1 MGFRI
6 SGRKLV
12 KYRDN
17 GEEKVIVPQNI
28 TEIGLLAFLDTK
40 AVKEIVLPSGLEKIG
55 AGAFFRCSGL
65 EKINIPDSV
74 REIEQNAFMSCV
86 KLEKINLPS
95 GLRKIGGKVFA
106 KSGLKE
112 IEFSQGILNIGEN
125 IFEDTPLRKITLNSY
140 IPDGLISRMF
150 SDCRTVIVDYM
161 NLERKYIYTV
171 KNEATYEENLKTY
184 ITEIYKQALEFE
196 AGDFKRFVEDT
207 YKYLTSEKLLELIE
221 HARRLE
227 KYEYQMI
234 LMDCHTKNFNNSLN
248 L

>member
-1 MGFRI
+1 
-6 SGRKLV
+6 
-12 KYRDN
+12 
-17 GEEKVIVPQNI
+17 
-28 TEIGLLAFLDTK
+28 
-40 AVKEIVLPSGLEKIG
+40 
-55 AGAFFRCSGL
+55 
-65 EKINIPDSV
+65 
-74 REIEQNAFMSCV
+74 
-86 KLEKINLPS
+86 
-95 GLRKIGGKVFA
+95 
-106 KSGLKE
+106 
-112 IEFSQGILNIGEN
+112 
-125 IFEDTPLRKITLNSY
+125 
-140 IPDGLISRMF
+140 
-150 SDCRTVIVDYM
+150 M
-161 NLERKYIYTV
+161 NLERKNIYTV